1 MTTLFKKLSITG
13 GAIAVLVAL
22 IVNVGVNQN
31 SQFEVDAD
39 PIPGTY
45 TRTLDGMIYQWN
57 TTPPTPSISS
67 FEKYEGTNTRVL
79 LQNTSSQTWTN
90 LGGGFNRLPVSFS
103 GTNNGVNPSP
113 SIMIEQIQN
122 IRTVVAN
129 FSTTGV
135 SVNFVYDYL
144 IGYEDGFNVWSGQDG
159 GEYEIQSGVSSETVY
174 SAPLKSTGLGVN
186 SRPDRL
192 IISFPFDTS
201 TFTSLTI
208 TYDC

>member
-31 SQFEVDAD
+31 SQFDVEAD

-45 TRTLDGMIYQWN
+45 TRTLNGTLYQFSTITN
-57 TTPPTPSISS
+57 SINS
-67 FEKYEGTNTRVL
+67 FEKYAGTNTRVL
-79 LQNTSSQTWTN
+79 LQNTTSRTWTN
-90 LGGGFNRLPVSFS
+90 LGGGYNRLPVTFS
-103 GTNNGVNPSP
+103 GTNNGVSPSP

-144 IGYEDGFNVWSGQDG
+144 IGYEGGFNVWSGQDG
-159 GEYEIQSGVSSETVY
+159 GEYEIQSGVSSDTVY
-174 SAPLKSTGLGVN
+174 SAPLKSTGYGVN

>member
-57 TTPPTPSISS
+57 TTTNRINS
-67 FEKYEGTNTRVL
+67 FEKYAGTNTRVL
-79 LQNTSSQTWTN
+79 LQNTTSRTWTN
-90 LGGGFNRLPVSFS
+90 LGGGYNRLPVTFS
-103 GTNNGVNPSP
+103 GTNNGVNPP
-113 SIMIEQIQN
+113 PNIMIEQIQN

-129 FSTTGV
+129 FSTTAG

-144 IGYEDGFNVWSGQDG
+144 DLDEDLWSGEDAS
-159 GEYEIQSGVSSETVY
+159 EYEIQSDVSSDTVY
-174 SAPLKSTGLGVN
+174 STPLKTTGFGAT
-186 SRPDRL
+186 SYPDRL

>member
-1 MTTLFKKLSITG
+1 
-13 GAIAVLVAL
+13 
-22 IVNVGVNQN
+22 
-31 SQFEVDAD
+31 
-39 PIPGTY
+39 
-45 TRTLDGMIYQWN
+45 
-57 TTPPTPSISS
+57 
-67 FEKYEGTNTRVL
+67 
-79 LQNTSSQTWTN
+79 
-90 LGGGFNRLPVSFS
+90 
-103 GTNNGVNPSP
+103 
-113 SIMIEQIQN
+113 MIEQIQN

-144 IGYEDGFNVWSGQDG
+144 IGYEGGFNVWSGQDG

-192 IISFPFDTS
+192 IISFPFNTS